1 MRHNAAV
8 LIDVDTLPALARGCS
23 VLGAGGGGD
32 TYVSVLAC
40 THAIRECGPVDLVD
54 LDGLPDDGLVMSC
67 GGIGAPTVSI
77 EKLGSEREGGWL
89 REGLEEVTGRRVV
102 AVMAAEIGGGN
113 GIHPISWAAR
123 MGLPIVD
130 ADAMGR
136 AFPEVQQQTME
147 IAGIDPTP
155 CVMTD
160 ERGNRVV
167 IRTTD
172 GHWLERLA
180 RAAAV
185 EFGGTA
191 SSAEYP
197 MTVAQA
203 RGATVRGSVSQALRI
218 GRALEA
224 PDDPVQALGEAV
236 GAVLLLHG
244 KLTDVERRV
253 AGGFVRGSATAEG
266 LDEHRGRLLQLEI
279 QNENLVALEDGRPR
293 AMVPD
298 IITVLDAETG
308 HAIHTER
315 LRYGQRVSVV
325 AFPCDPVWRT
335 EAGLALAG
343 PGAFGY
349 EFGYVP
355 VEELSA

>member
-1 MRHNAAV
+1 M
-8 LIDVDTLPALARGCS
+8 LITAETLPALAVGCS

-40 THAIRECGPVDLVD
+40 THAIRQHGPVPLVD
-54 LDGLPDDGLVMSC
+54 LDDLPDDGLIMSC

-77 EKLGSEREGGWL
+77 EKLGSELEGEWL
-89 REGLEEVTGRRVV
+89 RQGLEEVTGSRVV

-113 GIHPISWAAR
+113 GIHPMSWAAR
-123 MGLPIVD
+123 MRLPVVD

-147 IAGIDPTP
+147 LAGIDPSP

-167 IRTTD
+167 IRATD

-180 RAAAV
+180 RAATV
-185 EFGGTA
+185 EFGGSA

-203 RGATVRGSVSQALRI
+203 RGATVRGSVSHALRI
-218 GRALEA
+218 GHALAA
-224 PDDPVQALGEAV
+224 PDDPVQALRESI

-253 AGGFVRGSATAEG
+253 AGGFVRGSATVEG
-266 LDEHRGRLLQLEI
+266 LDQHRGRRLQIEI
-279 QNENLVALEDGRPR
+279 QNENLVAVEDGRPR

-335 EAGLALAG
+335 EAGLRLAG
-343 PGAFGY
+343 PAAFGY
-349 EFGYVP
+349 PFDYVP
-355 VEELSA
+355 VERLTA

>member
-1 MRHNAAV
+1 MRHNGAV
-8 LIDVDTLPALARGCS
+8 LITADTLPALARGCS

-32 TYVSVLAC
+32 TYVSVLAAA
-40 THAIRECGPVDLVD
+40 HAIGQCGPVHLVD
-54 LDGLPDDGLVMSC
+54 LNDLPDDGLIMSC

-77 EKLGSEREGGWL
+77 EKLGCEHEGGWL
-89 REGLEEVTGRRVV
+89 REGLEEVTGRPVV

-123 MGLPIVD
+123 MGLPIAD

-147 IAGIDPTP
+147 IAGIDPSP

-167 IRTTD
+167 IRSAD
-172 GHWLERLA
+172 AFWLERLA
-180 RAAAV
+180 RAVAV
-185 EFGGTA
+185 EFGGVA

-197 MTVAQA
+197 MSVAQA
-203 RGATVRGSVSQALRI
+203 RGATVRGSVSHALRI
-218 GRALEA
+218 GRALDA
-224 PDDPVQALGEAV
+224 PDDPVRALGEAI
-236 GAVLLLHG
+236 GAVLLLRG
-244 KLTDVERRV
+244 KLTDVERRM
-253 AGGFVRGSATAEG
+253 AGGFVRGSVTVEG
-266 LDEHRGRLLQLEI
+266 LDQHRGRVLQVEI

-325 AFPCDPVWRT
+325 GFPCDPVWRT
-335 EAGLALAG
+335 QTGLALAG
-343 PGAFGY
+343 PAAFGY
-349 EFGYVP
+349 EFAYVP
-355 VEELSA
+355 VERLSA